1 MNLYATPLEKIV
13 HVGLVVLCWT
23 ILGFLVIPILVIIPL
38 SFNSTSFLTY
48 PMDGFSL
55 RWYQELLSSQDW
67 MLAFKNS
74 FIIAPFATIL
84 SMVFGTLA
92 AVGLSRG
99 NFPFKR
105 IIMAFIISP
114 MIVPTIIVAVGFYFY
129 FAKLQLLNSYVGL
142 ILAHAMLGVPFVVIT
157 VCATLEGFNV
167 NLSRAAASLGAPP
180 LTVFFKVVLPLIAP
194 GVISGA
200 LFAFATSFDEVVVT
214 LFLASPT
221 QKTLPIQ
228 MFSGIREN
236 ISPSIAAVAT
246 IMVVLSVL
254 MLLTIEKL
262 RRRSEKL
269 RLKTEVE

>member
-13 HVGLVVLCWT
+13 HLGLVVLCWA

>member
-13 HVGLVVLCWT
+13 HFGLVVLCWA

-84 SMVFGTLA
+84 SMIFGTLA

-129 FAKLQLLNSYVGL
+129 FAQLQLLNSYVGL

-254 MLLTIEKL
+254 MLLTLEKL

>member
-13 HVGLVVLCWT
+13 HFGLVVLCWA
-23 ILGFLVIPILVIIPL
+23 ILGFLVVPILVIIPL

-55 RWYQELLSSQDW
+55 RWYEELLSSQDW
-67 MLAFKNS
+67 MMAFKNS

-84 SMVFGTLA
+84 AMFFGTLA

-105 IIMAFIISP
+105 IVMAFIISP

-129 FAKLQLLNSYVGL
+129 FAQLQLLNSYVGL

-180 LTVFFKVVLPLIAP
+180 LTVFFKVVFPLIAP

-221 QKTLPIQ
+221 QKTLPMQ

-254 MLLTIEKL
+254 MLLTLEKL

-269 RLKTEVE
+269 RLKIEVE